1 MNRFIAILAA
11 AGGLAVLAGAAQAQ
25 SLGAIVLYDNTD
37 FTGESVRIERTTT
50 NLETLRFNDRARSL
64 VSEGRWEVCLDA
76 NHQGQCRTVQGRI
89 PDLGEWNGSISS
101 LRYLGPGDW
110 GSFSNAPATATAASA
125 QQQPQRRPL
134 ADAGP
139 AVQPAAEPEWHPLY
153 NTDMPGNDYRSFQ
166 VNAGDDWPVCR
177 AACEN
182 ERECAAW
189 TFVVPG
195 STPNGECWLKHSVPD
210 MSPGSC
216 CISGIRGAPSSGM
229 SRGGSAALPGQPG
242 QETQHATGPQG
253 SNAAERAAS
262 VAAEEAERRVHNRI
276 REAVGGVF

>member
-1 MNRFIAILAA
+1 MKKFIAILAA

-25 SLGAIVLYDNTD
+25 SLGALTLYDNTD
-37 FTGESVRIERTTT
+37 FTGQSVRIERTTT
-50 NLETLRFNDRARSL
+50 NLESLRFNDRARSI
-64 VSEGRWEVCLDA
+64 VSEGRWEVCLDS

-101 LRYLGPGDW
+101 VRYLGPGDW
-110 GSFSNAPATATAASA
+110 GSFSNAPSGASSTQIASAAS
-125 QQQPQRRPL
+125 
-134 ADAGP
+134 
-139 AVQPAAEPEWHPLY
+139 QPAPASAPIAQPEPEWHPMY
-153 NTDMPGNDYRSFQ
+153 NVDMPGNDYRNFA
-166 VNAGDDWPVCR
+166 VNASDDWPICR

-182 ERECAAW
+182 DSQCAAW
-189 TFVVPG
+189 TFVAPG
-195 STPNGECWLKHSVPD
+195 RSPTGECWLKHSVPA
-210 MSPGSC
+210 MSESDC

-242 QETQHATGPQG
+242 QDIQQATGPQG

-276 REAVGGVF
+276 REAVGGIF